1 MPASLTWEQNY
12 FVVSLPGFF
21 SFCSFASWNWRGVLV
36 RRARVGRR
44 WSPDIFINIFA
55 RLGTPG
61 KPGQKFLHLS
71 QVDIIAGL
79 AITSP
84 LKLQLYIYICIL
96 YTYLKKKQSLMA
108 GQPELE
114 CFLKIWNFPPE
125 MLWTQGW
132 EFRLLS
138 KRSMCNP
145 LKILE
150 NWFWSDRSPSPSI

>member
-84 LKLQLYIYICIL
+84 LKLQLYSYIFIL
-96 YTYLKKKQSLMA
+96 YTYLKKSKAWWQVSQSLNV
-108 GQPELE
+108 
-114 CFLKIWNFPPE
+114 FLKSEI
-125 MLWTQGW
+125 
-132 EFRLLS
+132 S
-138 KRSMCNP
+138 H
-145 LKILE
+145 LKCCELKAESSACCQNVPCAIL
-150 NWFWSDRSPSPSI
+150 